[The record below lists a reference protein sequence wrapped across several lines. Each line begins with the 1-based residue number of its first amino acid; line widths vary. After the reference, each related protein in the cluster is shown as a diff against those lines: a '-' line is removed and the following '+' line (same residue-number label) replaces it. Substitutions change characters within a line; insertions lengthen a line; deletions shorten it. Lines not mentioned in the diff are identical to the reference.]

1 MSVGLRERQK
11 ASRNR
16 AIVEAASKLFQQSGY
31 ETARIGQIAE
41 LAEVSVGTLYNY
53 FKSKADLLLAIVSL
67 EVEEVLNQGK
77 TVLDEDLP
85 SASDAVFRLA
95 SIYYDHS
102 LVYLT
107 KEMWRTAMA
116 LAIQHPKTPFSDRYH
131 MLDAALA
138 QQVKDL
144 CRRLQA
150 RDMLRC
156 DIDPDALGEALF
168 LSINGL
174 FVAFTVSDE
183 MTLEELR
190 TTVARHIRAVCG

>member
-1 MSVGLRERQK
+1 MGLREKQK

-16 AIVEAASKLFQQSGY
+16 AIVEAASRLFQESGY
-31 ETARIGQIAE
+31 EAARIGQIAE

-67 EVEEVLNQGK
+67 EVEEVLHQGK
-77 TVLDEDLP
+77 AVLEEDP
-85 SASDAVFRLA
+85 KTASDAVYRLA

-116 LAIQHPKTPFSDRYH
+116 LAIQHPDTPFSDRYH

-144 CRRLQA
+144 CEGLRA
-150 RDMLRC
+150 RGLLC
-156 DIDPDALGEALF
+156 PEVDPDALGEALF

-174 FVAFTVSDE
+174 FTAFTVSDQ
-183 MTLEELR
+183 MTLEDLR

>member
-1 MSVGLRERQK
+1 MGLREKQK

-16 AIVEAASKLFQQSGY
+16 AIVESASRLFQESGY
-31 ETARIGQIAE
+31 EAARIGQIAE

-53 FKSKADLLLAIVSL
+53 FKNKADLLFAIVSL
-67 EVEEVLNQGK
+67 EVEEVLHQGK
-77 TVLDEDLP
+77 AVLEEDP
-85 SASDAVFRLA
+85 KTASDAVYRLA

-116 LAIQHPKTPFSDRYH
+116 LAIQHPDTPFSNRYH

-144 CRRLQA
+144 CVG
-150 RDMLRC
+150 LRTRGLLRPEV
-156 DIDPDALGEALF
+156 DPDALGEALF

-174 FVAFTVSDE
+174 FTAFTVSDQ
-183 MTLEELR
+183 MTLEDLR
-190 TTVARHIRAVCG
+190 TAVGRHIRAVCD

>member
-1 MSVGLRERQK
+1 MGLREKQK

-16 AIVEAASKLFQQSGY
+16 AIVESASRLFQESGY
-31 ETARIGQIAE
+31 EAARIGQIAE

-53 FKSKADLLLAIVSL
+53 FKNKADLLFAIVSL
-67 EVEEVLNQGK
+67 EVEEVLHQGK
-77 TVLDEDLP
+77 AVLEEDP
-85 SASDAVFRLA
+85 KTASDAVYRLA

-116 LAIQHPKTPFSDRYH
+116 LAIQHPDTPFSNRYH

-144 CRRLQA
+144 CVG
-150 RDMLRC
+150 LRTRGLLRPEV
-156 DIDPDALGEALF
+156 DPDALGEALC

-174 FVAFTVSDE
+174 FTAFTVSDQ
-183 MTLEELR
+183 MTLEDLR
-190 TTVARHIRAVCG
+190 TAVGRHIRAVCD

>member
-1 MSVGLRERQK
+1 VGLREKQK

-16 AIVEAASKLFQQSGY
+16 AIVESASRLFQESGY
-31 ETARIGQIAE
+31 EAARIGQIAE

-53 FKSKADLLLAIVSL
+53 FKNKADLLFAIVSL
-67 EVEEVLNQGK
+67 EVEEVLHQGK
-77 TVLDEDLP
+77 AVLEEDP
-85 SASDAVFRLA
+85 KTASDAVYRLA

-116 LAIQHPKTPFSDRYH
+116 LAIQHPDTPFSNRYH

-144 CRRLQA
+144 CVG
-150 RDMLRC
+150 LRTRGLLRPEV
-156 DIDPDALGEALF
+156 DPDALGEALF

-174 FVAFTVSDE
+174 FTAFTVSDQ
-183 MTLEELR
+183 MTLEDLR
-190 TTVARHIRAVCG
+190 TAVGRHIRAVCD